1 MTLSVSYVKLT
12 TKNSKGAQYLLNA
25 GDLAYM
31 LLEEFRCWLGLR
43 HQHAELCPLGHRGI
57 YRARFRVLHL
67 RLIHGASVGQLTFDA
82 ALTEEVS
89 V

>member
-43 HQHAELCPLGHRGI
+43 HQHAERGSPILVDTMLSSTGHLMIGLLKGHR
-57 YRARFRVLHL
+57 A
-67 RLIHGASVGQLTFDA
+67 LI
-82 ALTEEVS
+82 TE
-89 V
+89 